1 MKAFWQKVFNP
12 VLAYFEENAES
23 YRPASWKRPV
33 LFVVCLVL
41 MGLAVAVPLVAP
53 INVRFGVWVPTIV
66 FGLIGLTGFIVAV
79 LGSDHAVAKLL
90 GGL

>member
-1 MKAFWQKVFNP
+1 MLQKIFSP
-12 VLAYFEENAES
+12 ILSYFEKGSEN

-33 LFVVCLVL
+33 LLVVSIIFIT
-41 MGLAVAVPLVAP
+41 LAIAVPLVAP
-53 INVRFGVWVPTIV
+53 SDVRAGAFLPTIV
-66 FGLIGLTGFIVAV
+66 FGVIGFTGFIIGV

>member
-1 MKAFWQKVFNP
+1 MKAFLRKIFNP
-12 VLAYFEENAES
+12 ILAYFEKDAES
-23 YRPASWKRPV
+23 YRPAGWKRPV
-33 LFVVCLVL
+33 LLIVCLIF

-53 INVRFGVWVPTIV
+53 ADVRSGAWAPTIV
-66 FGLIGLTGFIVAV
+66 FGAIGFTGFIVAV